1 MKTKTA
7 KKSLIEIMISLYD
20 YHTKLFISS
29 LAEISDKD
37 AKERLGTKA
46 NHIAWIAG
54 SVVYQR
60 QVLANAIGI
69 EVKQTSEH
77 LFKAGKGEGH
87 KGIQD
92 NVTYPPLREYKNDWN
107 KISSALKD
115 GLMKMDED
123 QLNGP
128 DPFEMPGGNYTF
140 FDTLTFCV
148 DRESYC
154 IGQIGLLR
162 RLLGYEAMKWI

>member
-1 MKTKTA
+1 MKTAA
-7 KKSLIEIMISLYD
+7 KKDQLPVLISLFD
-20 YHTKLFISS
+20 YHTQLFLNA
-29 LAEISDKD
+29 LADVSDKD
-37 AKERLGTKA
+37 AQNRLGTKA

-60 QVLANAIGI
+60 EVLANALGI
-69 EVKQTSEH
+69 KVKQASED

-92 NVTYPPLREYKNDWN
+92 NVVYPSLAEYKNDWN

-115 GLMKMDED
+115 ALLHIGEEK
-123 QLNGP
+123 LNGP
-128 DPFEMPGGNYTF
+128 DPYEMPGGNYTY
-140 FDTLTFCV
+140 FDALAFST

-154 IGQIGLLR
+154 IGQIGLYR
-162 RLLGYEAMKWI
+162 RLLGYEAMKWM